1 MDNPF
6 NATFGELPQSFVS
19 REKDIATIRTAF
31 GGDNP
36 ESKVYVISGA
46 RGSGKT
52 VLLTALTN
60 LFKDDGY
67 ICVDLN
73 PYEDL
78 NEQFASKLYE
88 GGRLRKLF
96 LHPEFSFSFKG
107 VSLTVSG
114 DTEIS
119 NVYTFIEKML
129 SYLKKKKKRVL
140 ITIDDVSNNDCVKSF
155 IFSFQQMIRSGYD
168 VFLLVTGLYENVSE
182 LERNKSLTF
191 FLRAP
196 KLNLEPL
203 NLFEIVSLYKS
214 LLSLGESDAIK
225 AAKLTKGYAYA
236 YQLMGSLIYTNGI
249 KPDIL
254 DEYDKR
260 LIQNSYSLTW
270 EKLTRKEKEF
280 LYALADSTSQ
290 KDITKAL
297 NMSNGNYQT
306 YKKRLAD
313 RGLILAKER
322 GKVDFALPRFK
333 EFVRLEKALSDDE
346 E

>member
-1 MDNPF
+1 MQHLANCPKALF
-6 NATFGELPQSFVS
+6 PG
-19 REKDIATIRTAF
+19 RDIATIRTAF

-129 SYLKKKKKRVL
+129 SYLKKKKKG
-140 ITIDDVSNNDCVKSF
+140 F
-155 IFSFQQMIRSGYD
+155 
-168 VFLLVTGLYENVSE
+168 
-182 LERNKSLTF
+182 
-191 FLRAP
+191 
-196 KLNLEPL
+196 
-203 NLFEIVSLYKS
+203 
-214 LLSLGESDAIK
+214 
-225 AAKLTKGYAYA
+225 
-236 YQLMGSLIYTNGI
+236 
-249 KPDIL
+249 
-254 DEYDKR
+254 
-260 LIQNSYSLTW
+260 
-270 EKLTRKEKEF
+270 
-280 LYALADSTSQ
+280 
-290 KDITKAL
+290 
-297 NMSNGNYQT
+297 
-306 YKKRLAD
+306 
-313 RGLILAKER
+313 
-322 GKVDFALPRFK
+322 
-333 EFVRLEKALSDDE
+333 
-346 E
+346 

>member
-1 MDNPF
+1 M
-6 NATFGELPQSFVS
+6 
-19 REKDIATIRTAF
+19 
-31 GGDNP
+31 
-36 ESKVYVISGA
+36 
-46 RGSGKT
+46 
-52 VLLTALTN
+52 
-60 LFKDDGY
+60 
-67 ICVDLN
+67 
-73 PYEDL
+73 
-78 NEQFASKLYE
+78 
-88 GGRLRKLF
+88 
-96 LHPEFSFSFKG
+96 
-107 VSLTVSG
+107 
-114 DTEIS
+114 
-119 NVYTFIEKML
+119 
-129 SYLKKKKKRVL
+129 

-191 FLRAP
+191 FSRAP

-236 YQLMGSLIYTNGI
+236 YQLMGSLIYTNGL
-249 KPDIL
+249 KPDVL

-333 EFVRLEKALSDDE
+333 EFVRLEKALSEDE